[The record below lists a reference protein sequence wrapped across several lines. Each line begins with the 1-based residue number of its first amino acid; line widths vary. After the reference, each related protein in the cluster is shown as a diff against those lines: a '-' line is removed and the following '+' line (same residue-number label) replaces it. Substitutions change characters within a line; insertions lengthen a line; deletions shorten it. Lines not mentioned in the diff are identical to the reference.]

1 MRGFGDDMRG
11 EAAAKWY
18 NVHPLSKARGA
29 TQGCWWLKVWPKQ
42 ASLAAGKDGLEEEGV
57 RLERKT
63 SYITT
68 LSRWG
73 KEISSDGQGT
83 RWQRQ
88 EYKNPSRFLTGIPR
102 QRGRLISGGDH
113 GYQVPA
119 TVQVKAGERGKG
131 KERWWI
137 RTFITDLE

>member
-1 MRGFGDDMRG
+1 M
-11 EAAAKWY
+11 
-18 NVHPLSKARGA
+18 
-29 TQGCWWLKVWPKQ
+29 WPKQ

-63 SYITT
+63 SYITA

-119 TVQVKAGERGKG
+119 TVQVKAGERGQG
-131 KERWWI
+131 KER
-137 RTFITDLE
+137 